1 MELFFLF
8 QNQLFNAATYQWQ
21 RLLEATS
28 LLDCVVVVPM
38 ATVAM
43 TQRVLLL
50 LFVFELTKHTLLL
63 LVVDDDFIYL
73 LHIFFK
79 G

>member
-1 MELFFLF
+1 
-8 QNQLFNAATYQWQ
+8 
-21 RLLEATS
+21 
-28 LLDCVVVVPM
+28 M

-43 TQRVLLL
+43 RQRVLLL

-73 LHIFFK
+73 LHIFF
-79 G
+79 